1 MNENE
6 FATGSVPVMVAARIY
21 GKDASWVRAGI
32 ISGWL
37 PIGKATRNGQLVTKI
52 EDMNSKYGRINF
64 YISPKRLYEET
75 GYVWKWGEALM
86 GTTIRP
92 ELSEKNPYWIEKHR
106 YYELKHFC
114 LQYPIWRKAYSV
126 LDGYSNPP
134 KDLASFVVTSTLG
147 DPTAKCAMAKTYYS
161 ERTDM
166 VERVAE
172 QTDRELAE
180 YILKAVTEGWSY
192 DILKARL
199 EIPCCKDVY
208 YELYRRFFWLL
219 NKERK

>member
-75 GYVWKWGEALM
+75 VERGEALM

-114 LQYPIWRKAYSV
+114 LQYPIWRKAYSL
-126 LDGYSNPP
+126 LDGYANPP